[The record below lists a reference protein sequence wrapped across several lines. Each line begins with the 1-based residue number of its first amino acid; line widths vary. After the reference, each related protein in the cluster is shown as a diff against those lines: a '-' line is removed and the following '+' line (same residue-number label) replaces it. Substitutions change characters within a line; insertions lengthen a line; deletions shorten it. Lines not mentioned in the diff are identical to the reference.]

1 MNRRA
6 FTGMLVA
13 GAESPLLHGV
23 ATAQPAPKA
32 RNVVFLHGLFADG
45 SCWCEVI
52 ARLQPKGVQV
62 SAAQNPLMTLQQ
74 VAHPTRFERVTF
86 AFGG

>member
-23 ATAQPAPKA
+23 TTAKHARKGAKCCADWPCWPA
-32 RNVVFLHGLFADG
+32 
-45 SCWCEVI
+45 VI
-52 ARLQPKGVQV
+52 AWLQLKGVQV
-62 SAAQNPLMTLQQ
+62 IAVRNPLMTLQE